1 MCSSLCP
8 VVQVP
13 LATINMH
20 LGGTD
25 CRPLSPAV
33 NEQDVN
39 SSSRKQRC
47 DQQASTSSTGS
58 AAPPTQKPK
67 LLQHVEQK
75 ADVQVTE
82 HNEKAALSSTNQPA
96 ATFGFEDIPHSL
108 QLQVTPLV
116 QGSSACAGP
125 MSSEPQVHS
134 SDVST
139 AAILPE
145 PEMQIQHVPVPHSEL
160 LGEYVI
166 ASFVSAA
173 EEAALISFVDTT
185 SPPWKDTSF
194 NGRHRYPSCFACL
207 QPSQTLLLS
216 LLSSLT

>member
-1 MCSSLCP
+1 
-8 VVQVP
+8 
-13 LATINMH
+13 MH

-25 CRPLSPAV
+25 CRSLSPAV
-33 NEQDVN
+33 NEQDVD
-39 SSSRKQRC
+39 SSSRKPRC
-47 DQQASTSSTGS
+47 DQQASTSSTDS

-67 LLQHVEQK
+67 LLQHLEQK

-82 HNEKAALSSTNQPA
+82 HNDKAALSATNQPA
-96 ATFGFEDIPHSL
+96 EICGLEEIPHSL

-116 QGSSACAGP
+116 QGSSACAGLT
-125 MSSEPQVHS
+125 SSETQVHS
-134 SDVST
+134 SGVSK
-139 AAILPE
+139 AAILSE
-145 PEMQIQHVPVPHSEL
+145 PEMQIQRVPVPHSEL

-185 SPPWKDTSF
+185 SPLWKDTSF
-194 NGRHRYPSCFACL
+194 NGRHRYPSCFACH

-216 LLSSLT
+216 LSSLLTC

>member
-1 MCSSLCP
+1 
-8 VVQVP
+8 
-13 LATINMH
+13 MH

-25 CRPLSPAV
+25 CRSLSPAV
-33 NEQDVN
+33 NEKDVD

-47 DQQASTSSTGS
+47 DQQASTSNTGS

-82 HNEKAALSSTNQPA
+82 HNDKAALAGTNQPA
-96 ATFGFEDIPHSL
+96 ETCGLEDIPHSL

-125 MSSEPQVHS
+125 TISETQVHS
-134 SDVST
+134 SDVSK

-145 PEMQIQHVPVPHSEL
+145 PEMQIQRVPVPHSEL

-194 NGRHRYPSCFACL
+194 NGRHRYPSCLPATNPAR
-207 QPSQTLLLS
+207 PSCCHFRAY
-216 LLSSLT
+216 